1 MRKSTFRK
9 ENYSVSLLSAIT
21 QDRVVATQL
30 IEGGVDATVFE
41 QFIHNMLMGIRS
53 NPEYSQRTIVL
64 IMDNASI
71 HHNLNVLDT
80 ARQMKANVLFSA

>member
-80 ARQMKANVLFSA
+80 ASQMKVNVLFSA

>member
-80 ARQMKANVLFSA
+80 ARQMKVNVLFSA